1 MEGWAAEKS
10 DYIAKD
16 KHTARYSG
24 RKEQVSRFTSVIPIL
39 SHCVAHYLSGQLP
52 KKSLDSTTTEKMHNK
67 ESIQKNTD
75 FKSGYG
81 WRENS
86 LDAVSLKAFKTR
98 MKTEI
103 SSSW

>member
-1 MEGWAAEKS
+1 
-10 DYIAKD
+10 
-16 KHTARYSG
+16 
-24 RKEQVSRFTSVIPIL
+24 
-39 SHCVAHYLSGQLP
+39 
-52 KKSLDSTTTEKMHNK
+52 MHNK

-81 WRENS
+81 RRENS
-86 LDAVSLKAFKTR
+86 LDAVSLEAFKTR

>member
-1 MEGWAAEKS
+1 
-10 DYIAKD
+10 
-16 KHTARYSG
+16 
-24 RKEQVSRFTSVIPIL
+24 
-39 SHCVAHYLSGQLP
+39 
-52 KKSLDSTTTEKMHNK
+52 MHNK

-86 LDAVSLKAFKTR
+86 LDAVSLEAFKTR